1 MKTFTIK
8 PLAMMTVGG
17 LLAGFAACQ
26 QDPGYDSVSSARPYI
41 AAASDIDAGR
51 YFVTIGG
58 CNDCHTPGWD
68 VTGGAVPEEDWL
80 VGSPVG
86 WRGPWGTTYASNLR
100 LVVDQLD
107 EDAFVTMLATRTDR
121 PPMPWMNMNRMN
133 PDDARS
139 VYRFIRSLG
148 LRGERMPAATGP
160 GVEPLTPYYLLE
172 PTPPRLASSGAGAQA
187 TE

>member
-58 CNDCHTPGWD
+58 CNDFHTPGWD
-68 VTGGAVPEEDWL
+68 GNGGAVPGEER
-80 VGSPVG
+80 VGGSPLCG
-86 WRGPWGTTYASNLR
+86 RGP
-100 LVVDQLD
+100 
-107 EDAFVTMLATRTDR
+107 
-121 PPMPWMNMNRMN
+121 
-133 PDDARS
+133 
-139 VYRFIRSLG
+139 LG
-148 LRGERMPAATGP
+148 AA
-160 GVEPLTPYYLLE
+160 
-172 PTPPRLASSGAGAQA
+172 
-187 TE
+187 

>member
-58 CNDCHTPGWD
+58 FNDCHTPGWG
-68 VTGGAVPEEDWL
+68 VTGGAGPGGNRV
-80 VGSPVG
+80 VGPAFRWG
-86 WRGPWGTTYASNLR
+86 GARGPA
-100 LVVDQLD
+100 
-107 EDAFVTMLATRTDR
+107 
-121 PPMPWMNMNRMN
+121 P
-133 PDDARS
+133 
-139 VYRFIRSLG
+139 SLK
-148 LRGERMPAATGP
+148 PCP
-160 GVEPLTPYYLLE
+160 GVPS
-172 PTPPRLASSGAGAQA
+172 AF
-187 TE
+187 